1 MTIEQILTEALQLP
15 TPSRA
20 FVAEQLLES
29 LDFEEDVE
37 LSAEWLAEIRRRVA
51 AIDADHVQMIPTE
64 KAFALVRERV
74 RA

>member
-29 LDFEEDVE
+29 LDFEENVE
-37 LSAEWLAEIRRRVA
+37 LSAEWLAEIQRRVA
-51 AIDADHVQMIPTE
+51 AMEAGHVQMIPAE
-64 KAFALVRERV
+64 KVFASIRERLH
-74 RA
+74 A